1 MREKRS
7 ARKPENRPGYK
18 IYLTR
23 KGSNFN
29 FFDTFYLL
37 EKGKKRQIA
46 TALMVDHHAGGD
58 ISQ

>member
-29 FFDTFYLL
+29 VFDTFYLL
-37 EKGKKRQIA
+37 EKGKKR
-46 TALMVDHHAGGD
+46 
-58 ISQ
+58 